1 MDENLVVVVLS
12 IYYCGALMSTGLLL
26 EARVYRQK
34 LGWLFLAAAIA
45 VWPLTW
51 VAFGIFLTQ
60 KKKHEIRVYCDQP
73 SALHE
78 FVIVA
83 VGLFKARI

>member
-1 MDENLVVVVLS
+1 MGENLLVVVLS

-26 EARVYRQK
+26 EAKVYRQK
-34 LGWLFLAAAIA
+34 WGWLFLAGAILA
-45 VWPLTW
+45 WPLTW

-60 KKKHEIRVYCDQP
+60 KKKPDSRVYCDRP

-83 VGLFKARI
+83 VGSLKARI